1 MHAMV
6 LEEAGGP
13 LRWRE
18 LPSLQP
24 AQHEVVLQV
33 EACAVCRTDL
43 HLIDSELPRIPY
55 PIIPGHQVVGRVL
68 ACGDDAR
75 IDIGQRVGVAWLG
88 WTCGACRYCT
98 SGLENLCD
106 DAVFNGYQRN
116 GGYADQML
124 ADSRYVFTL
133 SEDKSPADIAPLL
146 CGGLIGYRSLRMTGK
161 AEKLGIYG
169 FGAAAHIIAQVAV
182 GQGRQIFAFTRPGD
196 QAAMQL
202 ARECGAAWAGP
213 SDTPAP
219 VELDAAIIFAP
230 AGELVPRALRA
241 VRKGGTVVCGGIHM
255 SDIPSFP
262 YADLWGERQLRSVA
276 NMTRSD
282 GREFLEIA
290 AAADVRAHVQTWPLQ
305 NANEVLAKLRGGELS
320 GTAVLIPG

>member
-6 LEEAGGP
+6 LEKAGDP

-18 LPSLQP
+18 LADPQP
-24 AQHEVVLQV
+24 GPHEVVLEV

-43 HLIDSELPRIPY
+43 HLVDNELPEIPY

-68 ACGDDAR
+68 ACGDAAELA
-75 IDIGQRVGVAWLG
+75 IGQRVGAAWLG
-88 WTCGACRYCT
+88 WTCGDCRYCR

-106 DAVFNGYQRN
+106 AARFNGYQRN
-116 GGYADQML
+116 GGYADHML
-124 ADSRYVFTL
+124 ADSRYVFL
-133 SEDKSPADIAPLL
+133 LPEDKSPASIAPLL
-146 CGGLIGYRSLRMTGK
+146 CGGLIGYRSLRMTGE

-182 GQGRQIFAFTRPGD
+182 SEGREIFAFTRPGD
-196 QAAMQL
+196 DAAMQL
-202 ARECGAAWAGP
+202 ARDCGASWAGP
-213 SDTPAP
+213 SDAPAP

-230 AGELVPRALRA
+230 VGSLVPLALRA
-241 VRKGGTVVCGGIHM
+241 VRKGGSVVCGGIHM

-276 NMTRSD
+276 NMTRAD

-290 AAADVRAHVQTWPLQ
+290 AAAGVEAHMQTWPLEQ
-305 NANEVLAKLRGGELS
+305 ANEVLARLRAGAFS
-320 GTAVLIPG
+320 GTAILIPG